1 LILRAV
7 ASRYRLDPQ
16 DPVEAA
22 GITYFWRQE
31 MKRRSCLMAVSRVL
45 FLTALAGQATAAPDA
60 ALLKAAKAEGEVSW
74 YSSDSP
80 AFNKM
85 LADAFEKKYGI
96 NVSVFRAA
104 SGDLQQRYASERDS
118 SRVAADVINTST
130 IEFFDQGLSKGWF
143 LPLPKAA
150 VPSYGAWPKAQK
162 TDAAVTFSIAPF
174 VLVYNTN
181 LVAAKDVPKSWT
193 DLVKPENRSRLMMA
207 DPKAA
212 PTFLAFYRLW
222 QQTLGADFVRNI
234 GDAKPLLVQSL
245 VPANEAVAA
254 GERAFLFPGLED
266 FANPLIA
273 KKAPLA
279 IKVLGPTTGSVQYM
293 GLSTKAKSPNAAKL
307 FMEFILSD
315 EAQALI
321 TRDGKGP
328 RYSPKDALKLPPGYA
343 APDTQ
348 GALANR
354 DEVLN
359 LLKMK

>member
-1 LILRAV
+1 
-7 ASRYRLDPQ
+7 
-16 DPVEAA
+16 
-22 GITYFWRQE
+22 
-31 MKRRSCLMAVSRVL
+31 MKRRACLIAVLQVMFL
-45 FLTALAGQATAAPDA
+45 FGFSKWAISAPDA
-60 ALLKAAKAEGEVSW
+60 ALVRAAKAEGEVSW

-85 LADAFEKKYGI
+85 LADDFEKRYGVK
-96 NVSVFRAA
+96 VSVFRAA

-118 SRVAADVINTST
+118 GRVAADVINSSTS
-130 IEFFDQGLSKGWF
+130 EFFDHGLAKGWF
-143 LPLPKAA
+143 VPLPKAEVSA
-150 VPSYGAWPKAQK
+150 YDTWPKAQK

-181 LVAAKDVPKSWT
+181 LVAAKDVPNTWT

-222 QQTLGADFVRNI
+222 QQTLGADFVRGI

-245 VPANEAVAA
+245 VPANEALAA

-273 KKAPLA
+273 KRAPLA
-279 IKVLGPTTGSVQYM
+279 IKVLGPTTGSVQHM
-293 GLSTKAKSPNAAKL
+293 GLSTKAKNPNAAKL

-321 TRDGKGP
+321 TRDGRGP
-328 RYSPKDALKLPPGYA
+328 RYSPKVSAKLPPGYA